1 MFFEVVSNLISFNF
15 QWFIPLIMNNLL
27 WVFIFAGLGHF
38 IFEMNLLK
46 GTIFIAFYLYALTDF
61 TNALGWVYQKGF
73 FWTISL
79 GFIAMMVFDV
89 FFKGTKFSE
98 NRGKIASIMFYV
110 FLFSI
115 NVFMR
120 LKMGFVKNI
129 LNASVIAAVI
139 FFLGFIVFGI
149 TGSTLVNQ
157 FFFSPTGLII
167 LISLSFIELVGLRS

>member
-15 QWFIPLIMNNLL
+15 QWFVPLIMNNLL
-27 WVFIFAGLGHF
+27 WVFIFAGVGHF
-38 IFEMNLLK
+38 IFGMNLIK
-46 GTIFIAFYLYALTDF
+46 GAIFIAFYLYALIDF

-79 GFIAMMVFDV
+79 GFIAMVVFDA

-115 NVFMR
+115 NVFMW

-129 LNASVIAAVI
+129 LNASVIAMVI

-157 FFFSPTGLII
+157 FFFSSTGLII

>member
-27 WVFIFAGLGHF
+27 WVFIFACIGSF
-38 IFEMNLLK
+38 IYGQNPIQGSMY
-46 GTIFIAFYLYALTDF
+46 IAFYLYILTDL
-61 TNALGWVYQKGF
+61 TNALGWVYQKGV

-79 GFIAMMVFDV
+79 GFIAMMVFDA

-115 NVFMR
+115 NVLM
-120 LKMGFVKNI
+120 
-129 LNASVIAAVI
+129 
-139 FFLGFIVFGI
+139 
-149 TGSTLVNQ
+149 
-157 FFFSPTGLII
+157 
-167 LISLSFIELVGLRS
+167 